1 MSLVHL
7 FLLQERL
14 SDLPPLVLPPCP
26 AGLHSH
32 NHVKSV
38 PKLWDQR
45 CGWGWQGGGIYIL
58 DLFIQS
64 LHVLVTLWCSIWF
77 KQPNVKS
84 AMCMFFSFW
93 PSQLYLVFSTRCTW
107 PNGSHSLFP
116 ATAWRTRTPGRSWSR
131 WFSGELE
138 VIIRNHSK
146 YLRTIK
152 YWFLNLFK

>member
-7 FLLQERL
+7 LLLQERL

-45 CGWGWQGGGIYIL
+45 CGWVWQGGGIYIL

-93 PSQLYLVFSTRCTW
+93 PSHLYIFFPQGVRDPVAAIPSSQQWHGEPGHLAGDGPGDFLVS
-107 PNGSHSLFP
+107 
-116 ATAWRTRTPGRSWSR
+116 WRWLSCYFR
-131 WFSGELE
+131 F
-138 VIIRNHSK
+138 
-146 YLRTIK
+146 YLRIINTI
-152 YWFLNLFK
+152 F